1 VKWEDVLA
9 DGLARKQRAWERRCA
24 VVRAVRSGASQGS
37 IAKNMGVTRGMV
49 WSLYQSG
56 LWYEKHRPIA
66 PLELYLSSPEPVDD
80 FLAKRLVR
88 ALRQKRPGDGQGA

>member
-1 VKWEDVLA
+1 
-9 DGLARKQRAWERRCA
+9 
-24 VVRAVRSGASQGS
+24 
-37 IAKNMGVTRGMV
+37 MGVTRGMV

-88 ALRQKRPGDGQGA
+88 ALRQKTLAQARRLTSV